1 MYAGSWTSDA
11 KRYFSKTGCAAGT
24 LADDY
29 LKGASIRQEYLETAI
44 YWAASAEG
52 KTIEA
57 YMAELEDLELD
68 EENIKKIAGGKDG
81 TRCSNL
87 ERRY

>member
-1 MYAGSWTSDA
+1 MPI
-11 KRYFSKTGCAAGT
+11 SKNELTT
-24 LADDY
+24 
-29 LKGASIRQEYLETAI
+29 
-44 YWAASAEG
+44 
-52 KTIEA
+52 EA